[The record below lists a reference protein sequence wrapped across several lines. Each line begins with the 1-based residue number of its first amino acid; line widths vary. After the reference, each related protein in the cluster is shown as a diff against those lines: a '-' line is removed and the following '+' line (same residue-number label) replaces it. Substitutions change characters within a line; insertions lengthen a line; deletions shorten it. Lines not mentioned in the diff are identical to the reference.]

1 MLSSR
6 YTWAS
11 YVLTHPEKYLKSQDK
26 SRMKN
31 LKMHRENPVHKVEC
45 PIDPISKQAFE
56 SHPGKYVGHESLVDL
71 PLYHQMRITMQQVD
85 AQKIRKQLMIT
96 PDIFGGDLHIETM
109 ADSGGA
115 DNSLIMKATKMPMG
129 TYNGAVKTWLFQF
142 FDKMPMDVSHW
153 IKFKS
158 GDTMLLAF
166 LIADSYLAETGNFVR
181 VEATGLGTK
190 HTLFFG
196 KTEDLRRNET
206 DKVSKARQ
214 ALTKQKAKKKEIIQA
229 LDAPARMGPAALRPY
244 HDLNPGESVYMA
256 PDEYT
261 TLISLRSVV
270 YSFGMRKNRKYK
282 VAVAPAET
290 GGVHIT
296 RLE

>member
-1 MLSSR
+1 M
-6 YTWAS
+6 
-11 YVLTHPEKYLKSQDK
+11 THPEKYLKSQDK
-26 SRMKN
+26 PSKKT
-31 LKMHRENPVHKVEC
+31 LKMHRENPVHKAEC

-56 SHPGKYVGHESLVDL
+56 SFPGRYIGHETLIEL
-71 PLYHQMRITMQQVD
+71 PVWQQMRLTMQQVD

-109 ADSGGA
+109 ADSGGH
-115 DNSLIMKATKMPMG
+115 DNSLIMKATKLPAG

-142 FDKMPMDVSHW
+142 FDNMPPDVSHW

-206 DKVSKARQ
+206 DKVSKARA
-214 ALTKQKAKKKEIIQA
+214 ALTKQKAKKKDIIKA
-229 LDAPARMGPAALRPY
+229 LDEPARMGPAALRPY
-244 HDLNPGESVYMA
+244 HDLAPGESVYMGT
-256 PDEYT
+256 DEYT

-270 YSFGMRKNRKYK
+270 YSFGVRKNRRYK
-282 VAVAPAET
+282 VAVAPA
-290 GGVHIT
+290 GGVNIT
-296 RLE
+296 RIE